1 MSGYEKLNSVYNCF
15 LTIICNISPYCK
27 KLNMVSS
34 VRLLRLFKLFAQPR
48 YLFDNEAN
56 HHLVFFLLET
66 FDNIIQYQYEGN
78 QQVVYAMIQN
88 KNVFYQLNDLQLPPI
103 RAASATTKK
112 EGEGAEQQEQSP
124 EGEFVPTVEWLSAWK
139 KKLPLTTSLRL
150 LQHLIPQLEDACQ
163 KAGGSLDEDAM
174 LYFLRTTTMVGLL
187 PVPHPI
193 VIRKYQI
200 NQFTHLW
207 FTTFTWGVIFLR
219 NQVLP
224 LFDGGAITLFTISV
238 L

>member
-1 MSGYEKLNSVYNCF
+1 VYNCF

-103 RAASATTKK
+103 RASSEGKKPAKK
-112 EGEGAEQQEQSP
+112 EGEEAP
-124 EGEFVPTVEWLSAWK
+124 EPEKAEFVPTVEWLSAWK
-139 KKLPLTTSLRL
+139 KKLPLNTSLRL
-150 LQHLIPQLEDACQ
+150 LQYLIPQLE
-163 KAGGSLDEDAM
+163 
-174 LYFLRTTTMVGLL
+174 
-187 PVPHPI
+187 
-193 VIRKYQI
+193 
-200 NQFTHLW
+200 
-207 FTTFTWGVIFLR
+207 
-219 NQVLP
+219 VLP
-224 LFDGGAITLFTISV
+224 AHHHHGRPAAGAAPHRDPEVPDQPVHAPVVHHVHVGRHLPAQPGAASLRRRRHHSVHHQRPISRYMRSHASV
-238 L
+238 VHDRSGQRSES

>member
-1 MSGYEKLNSVYNCF
+1 M
-15 LTIICNISPYCK
+15 
-27 KLNMVSS
+27 
-34 VRLLRLFKLFAQPR
+34 
-48 YLFDNEAN
+48 
-56 HHLVFFLLET
+56 
-66 FDNIIQYQYEGN
+66 
-78 QQVVYAMIQN
+78 
-88 KNVFYQLNDLQLPPI
+88 
-103 RAASATTKK
+103 
-112 EGEGAEQQEQSP
+112 
-124 EGEFVPTVEWLSAWK
+124 
-139 KKLPLTTSLRL
+139 
-150 LQHLIPQLEDACQ
+150 QLEDACE

-224 LFDGGAITLFTISV
+224 LFDGSAIILFTISV
-238 L
+238 V